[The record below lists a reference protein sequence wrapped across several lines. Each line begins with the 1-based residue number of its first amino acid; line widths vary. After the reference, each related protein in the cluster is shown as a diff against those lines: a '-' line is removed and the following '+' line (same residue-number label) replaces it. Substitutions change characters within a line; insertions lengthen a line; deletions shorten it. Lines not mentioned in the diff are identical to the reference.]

1 MADNRVYIEASKEI
15 PANPIGESGELYSA
29 RLSDSGDEISYGHG
43 ACYVEEV
50 VEVDGEPCTI
60 RYMVKKGSRRRGA
73 RQFVS

>member
-15 PANPIGESGELYSA
+15 PANPIGEYGELYPA
-29 RLSDSGDEISYGHG
+29 RLSDSGDKISYGHG

-50 VEVDGEPCTI
+50 VEVDGKPCTI

-73 RQFVS
+73 RQFIS